1 MDSIV
6 ALEKRVAKNPKRAT
20 PEELHLLAS
29 HYWELAT
36 CTDDFREKR
45 KHLKRSSFFAELAF
59 KAGAD
64 AVEQLEL
71 FRAIF
76 QHAAEVSAW
85 PEDERRKL
93 SRIIARWLEKTGAD
107 QQEVL
112 RKARGKIIVEG
123 GTISLGDRARVSP
136 SGESIYTL
144 DKEMVAW
151 VNRGERLT
159 FASGGDGLFKAEL
172 RLIDAVEP
180 VLTAKEYRKL
190 QTSTPTVVIDVSSGA
205 LGMADFAY
213 FFDEPWDKKKVE
225 GTVCLDVPPGRY
237 KACAYGFSTPSGYE
251 SVIAVV
257 TATSDEARNET
268 KSIDSLFG

>member
-6 ALEKRVAKNPKRAT
+6 ELEKRVARNSKKAT
-20 PEELHLLAS
+20 LEDLDLLAR

-36 CTDDFREKR
+36 GTDDFREKR
-45 KHLKRSSFFAELAF
+45 KHLRKSSYFAELAF

-71 FRAIF
+71 YRTIF
-76 QHAAEVSAW
+76 QHAAEFSAW

-112 RKARGKIIVEG
+112 KKARGKIIVEG

-136 SGESIYTL
+136 SGESIYTF
-144 DKEMVAW
+144 DKEMVEW

-159 FASGGDGLFKAEL
+159 FATGGDGLFKAEL
-172 RLIDAVEP
+172 RLIDAAEP
-180 VLTAKEYRKL
+180 VLTTKEYKKL

-205 LGMADFAY
+205 LGMADFAH
-213 FFDEPWDKKKVE
+213 FFDEPWDKQKVE

-237 KACAYGFSTPSGYE
+237 KACAYGFSTSGSE